1 MAPFRMRPAALTCSA
16 LALRYEKGR
25 HKRSSFLMPASHP
38 KPAIAFAPGDPS
50 LLTVLAIGRALVAAP
65 HLPFPGVVQIIDDSA
80 GYRWLPIEYVN
91 RAASPPALNPQ
102 YAQRR

>member
-1 MAPFRMRPAALTCSA
+1 MRHEDTHLKASILQVLPALNMGGVERGT
-16 LALRYEKGR
+16 LE
-25 HKRSSFLMPASHP
+25 
-38 KPAIAFAPGDPS
+38 
-50 LLTVLAIGRALVAAP
+50 IGRALVAAP